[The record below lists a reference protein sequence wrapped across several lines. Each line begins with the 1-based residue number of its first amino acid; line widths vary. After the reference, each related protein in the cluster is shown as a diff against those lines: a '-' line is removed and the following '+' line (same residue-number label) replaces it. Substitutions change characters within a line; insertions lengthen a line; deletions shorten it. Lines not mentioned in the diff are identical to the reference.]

1 MTWICPKC
9 ERKLRNEN
17 QWHCC
22 MNQDIDNL
30 FINKDKELM
39 YAFDKLLSYIIDWE
53 DVSVSATKNCI
64 VFVSTQTFL
73 VIKPM
78 KKVLN
83 IKFYLNEP
91 KEIPPVF
98 KVAKYN
104 GRNEHHVRISTLEE
118 VDDSLVD
125 MIKSSYN
132 LFKKEV

>member
-1 MTWICPKC
+1 
-9 ERKLRNEN
+9 
-17 QWHCC
+17 

-30 FINKDKELM
+30 FVNKDKELM

-64 VFVSTQTFL
+64 VFVNTQTFL
-73 VIKPM
+73 VVKPM

-104 GRNEHHVRISTLEE
+104 GREEHHVRVSTLEE
-118 VDDSLVD
+118 INTPLVD

-132 LFKKEV
+132 LFRNKTVL